1 MNSNIKIGFI
11 GAGQVNFGGG
21 EGPWD
26 HASRLEKI
34 ENVEF
39 CGIAEPDEQRAIYNL
54 DKRKKGNAPQKWEH
68 TKIYK
73 DYLIML
79 K

>member
-1 MNSNIKIGFI
+1 
-11 GAGQVNFGGG
+11 
-21 EGPWD
+21 
-26 HASRLEKI
+26 
-34 ENVEF
+34 
-39 CGIAEPDEQRAIYNL
+39 L